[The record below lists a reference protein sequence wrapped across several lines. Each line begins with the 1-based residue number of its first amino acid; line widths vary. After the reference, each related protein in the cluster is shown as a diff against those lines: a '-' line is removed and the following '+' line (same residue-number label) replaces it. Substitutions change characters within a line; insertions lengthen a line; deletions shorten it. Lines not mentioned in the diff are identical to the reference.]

1 MKNKIFFLI
10 PIALFLFLRFSCE
23 DVVDV
28 TEDFW
33 LEQDFTVK
41 SPLTSFDEDYVI
53 DALAA
58 SSLIETYKDN
68 IKSIKVSEV
77 TYELTYFSG
86 SATQQINSGVL
97 KVADPDWVS
106 EETIADITNQN
117 LQDLVGNEQSLTIQ
131 QAGVDKLAELI
142 KNSPHK
148 AVLILAGDANEAPLD
163 FVVKFRF
170 KVTMVASPL

>member
-1 MKNKIFFLI
+1 MKNRILFLI

-23 DVVDV
+23 DIVDV

-68 IKSIKVSEV
+68 IKSIKVTEV

-86 SATQQINSGVL
+86 SATQQINSGAL
-97 KVADPDWVS
+97 KVADPNWVS

-148 AVLILAGDANEAPLD
+148 AVLILTGEANEAPLD